1 VAKVFADLS
10 HDLSLGDGV
19 EEIERIIET
28 NNLLPPGYNHNFA
41 GEYEIMK
48 EGQTE
53 MAEAGLIAIILVI
66 LTLAALLESFK
77 QPFLILVT
85 LPIGLIGVIWA
96 LLFAGHAMSIF
107 VLMSVVMLIGI
118 VVNNAILI
126 VDQFNQMVA
135 KGVHRHA
142 AMIDAACDQ
151 FRPIIMITLAG
162 ILGMMP
168 LALGTGI
175 GAEMRNGVGI
185 ASVGG
190 MFASGILSLIL
201 VPVLYDLFTRKAK
214 NGKKPQD

>member
-1 VAKVFADLS
+1 
-10 HDLSLGDGV
+10 
-19 EEIERIIET
+19 
-28 NNLLPPGYNHNFA
+28 
-41 GEYEIMK
+41 
-48 EGQTE
+48 
-53 MAEAGLIAIILVI
+53 
-66 LTLAALLESFK
+66 
-77 QPFLILVT
+77 
-85 LPIGLIGVIWA
+85 
-96 LLFAGHAMSIF
+96 
-107 VLMSVVMLIGI
+107 MLIGI